1 MTKRSVFG
9 KGYNRR
15 RALVPGASHKFNPGY
30 YNSIPSADTFN
41 ASVWTSAKQEMV
53 TGTGAPAYKGALVRY
68 MWTDLE
74 TTQGN
79 YVLTDIAAKLADM
92 KALGKQLAVM
102 IHNRSFSLTSH
113 VVPAYMRDGVNGAT
127 YDGGEYTYSGSGQV
141 GYNIA
146 TFNANVQTRYIALF
160 QAIADSFE
168 SNANFEGVGFTETSV
183 GTATGLNGTSIPT
196 AGQEAARIPG
206 IVTILSGVK
215 AALPTSLVF
224 QMCNFTQANIASLIP
239 QMISAGIGLACPDIM
254 PDEPELTDVT
264 GSIAGGNL
272 GVYYYFNYYHN
283 LTGTNP
289 VPFCPM
295 IGSRNYYWTA
305 LPENDTVSSPG
316 SHAPANVAEL
326 AHWGRD
332 NLFANYIFLTRNRTS
347 VASTPAYSL
356 INEIPT
362 RLVEFLNTAPQSTTA
377 AAGLSTV
384 VPTSYL

>member
-15 RALVPGASHKFNPGY
+15 MALVPGASHKFNPGAY
-30 YNSIPSADTFN
+30 LALPSADTFN

-53 TGTGAPAYKGALVRY
+53 AGTGSPTYKGALVRY

-74 TTQGN
+74 GAQGV
-79 YVLTDIAAKLADM
+79 YTLTDIASKLADM
-92 KALGKQLAVM
+92 TALGKQLCVM

-113 VVPAYMRDGVNGAT
+113 VVPSYMRNAT

-160 QAIADSFE
+160 QAIAASFE
-168 SNANFEGVGFTETSV
+168 ASTNFEGVGFTETSV

-206 IVTILSGVK
+206 IVTILTGVK

-224 QMCNFTQANIASLIP
+224 QMCNFTQSNISTLIP
-239 QMISAGIGLACPDIM
+239 AMISAGIGLACPDIM
-254 PDEPELTDVT
+254 PNEPELTDIT

-272 GVYYYFNYYHN
+272 GVYYYFGYYHN

-295 IGSRNYYWTA
+295 IGSRNYYWSS
-305 LPENDTVSSPG
+305 LPENQTPG
-316 SHAPANVAEL
+316 HAPANVAEL
-326 AHWGRD
+326 FNYGRD
-332 NLFANYIFLTRNRTS
+332 NLFANYMFLTRNRT
-347 VASTPAYSL
+347 VTPPAYASSWTD
-356 INEIPT
+356 IPGK
-362 RLVEFLNTAPQSTTA
+362 LVTFLNTAPQSTTA
-377 AAGLSTV
+377 AAGLETTL
-384 VPTSYL
+384 PTSYL